1 MKLDITDTVLSAFS
15 RIASRATL
23 GVIGAMIALFLVLGA
38 GFVAGGALM
47 TVSTFL
53 GGAVMALTF
62 IGYIAGA
69 ASLGVGMFRAF
80 DQKDFSKE
88 MFTENILWPFLRLTG
103 TNITIQAFAFTVAY
117 VLLYPILLT
126 GLLGSSVA
134 SLGSATGASGL
145 TGMSAGLLAGLGV
158 AGLISL
164 GLILYLVATL
174 ILLVPR
180 IAVDDK
186 RLFQALDQSVQ
197 STKGNRLR
205 IIATLLPFV
214 ALLVIGAGALSSLGE
229 ILGLVVYMIAVIA
242 GSFYTPAILTE
253 LNSRLQ

>member
-1 MKLDITDTVLSAFS
+1 MKLDVIDTVLSGFS

-23 GVIGAMIALFLVLGA
+23 GVIGAMIALFLVIGI
-38 GFVAGGALM
+38 GFAAGGALM
-47 TVSTFL
+47 TVSTVL
-53 GGAVMALTF
+53 GGAVMALAF
-62 IGYIAGA
+62 IGYIVGA
-69 ASLGVGMFRAF
+69 ASLGVGIFRAF

-88 MFTENILWPFLRLTG
+88 IFTDNILWPFLRLTG
-103 TNITIQAFAFTVAY
+103 ANITIQAFAFTVAY
-117 VLLYPILLT
+117 VLLYPILLV
-126 GLLGSSVA
+126 GLLGSTAA
-134 SLGSATGASGL
+134 SIGSAAGASGL
-145 TGMSAGLLAGLGV
+145 TGMSAGLMAGLGV

-164 GLILYLVATL
+164 GIILYLVATL
-174 ILLVPR
+174 ILSVPR

-214 ALLVIGAGALSSLGE
+214 LLLAVGMAALVALGE
-229 ILGLVVYMIAVIA
+229 ILGLLVYTIAVIA